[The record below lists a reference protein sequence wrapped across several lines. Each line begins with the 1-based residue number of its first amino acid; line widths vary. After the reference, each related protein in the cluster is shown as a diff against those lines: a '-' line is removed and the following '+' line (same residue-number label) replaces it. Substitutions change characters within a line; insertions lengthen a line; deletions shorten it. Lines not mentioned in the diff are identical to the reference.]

1 MLYASSVGLLPMAR
15 PTVLTPAA
23 LAQVKTLVKEGVS
36 AAEIAGKMGCTL
48 GTLRVRCS
56 QFGISLRRV
65 AVHGRKS
72 AWTTSEV
79 VPSTHG
85 NGSRN
90 HRTGNGS
97 SNATA
102 SRQGNNSSTLEC
114 HVELKV
120 LISEMT
126 AERLHQHAALNGNSG
141 AILAARL
148 LTAIAHDNLYDA
160 VLDGS

>member
-1 MLYASSVGLLPMAR
+1 MLYASSVGLLPMPR

-36 AAEIAGKMGCTL
+36 AAEIAGRMGCTL

-65 AVHGRKS
+65 AAHGRKS
-72 AWTTSEV
+72 ARRASEV
-79 VPSTHG
+79 VPSTRG
-85 NGSRN
+85 RRSLN

-97 SNATA
+97 SDATA
-102 SRQGNNSSTLEC
+102 TRQGNNRSTLERQ
-114 HVELKV
+114 VELNV
-120 LISEMT
+120 LISELT
-126 AERLHQHAALNGNSG
+126 AERLHQQAALNGTSG
-141 AILAARL
+141 ATLAARL
-148 LTAIAHDNLYDA
+148 LTVVAYDSLYDA